1 MLRVRDCQYDMRGQ
15 RWRVF
20 PLLLAVAL
28 LLLPVWY
35 PAAAARLA
43 VVLEIQGS
51 IGPATA
57 DYIHRGIE
65 QAQLRGAELVVLRMD
80 TPGGLDTSMRDII
93 QDILVSPV
101 PVASYVAPGGARAAS
116 AGTYI
121 LYASHV
127 ASMAPGTNLGAATPV
142 EIGGV
147 PDPKDLMDK
156 GKDAAEPAGDGMDA
170 MESKRINDAAAYIR
184 SLAQLRGRNIEWA
197 EQAVRQAASLP
208 SEEALALGVIDLVAP
223 DMQALLTALHGR
235 SVNVS
240 GMERLLDT
248 TGLQLQIIEPDWR
261 NRLLSVIT
269 DPNVAYILM
278 LIGIY
283 GLFFEFANPGF
294 VLPGVAGAISLLLA
308 LYAFQILPVNYA
320 GLALLSLGIIFMLAE
335 AFVPSFGALGFG
347 GFIAFVIGSVI
358 LFDEEGTGYA
368 VSLPLILSLSALS
381 AGFFLFVV
389 GAAIKARQRPV
400 VSGREEMLH
409 TTGEA
414 MEDFVGRGRV
424 HIHGEV
430 WSAESRL
437 PLKRGDRVQVIA
449 VDGLVLH
456 VQPAKKEI

>member
-1 MLRVRDCQYDMRGQ
+1 MYAMITNRLRR
-15 RWRVF
+15 F
-20 PLLLAVAL
+20 SLLLFMAL
-28 LLLPVWY
+28 VLA
-35 PAAAARLA
+35 PACYLAANNRIA

-57 DYIHRGIE
+57 DYIHRGLQ
-65 QAQLRGAELVVLRMD
+65 QAQARSAELVLLRMD

-127 ASMAPGTNLGAATPV
+127 SAMAPGTNLGAATPV
-142 EIGGV
+142 EIGGM

-156 GKDAAEPAGDGMDA
+156 GEDAAEPAAGNHDA
-170 MESKRINDAAAYIR
+170 MESKRINDAVAYIR
-184 SLAQLRGRNIEWA
+184 SLAQLRGRNVEWA
-197 EQAVRQAASLP
+197 EQAVRAAASLP
-208 SEEALALGVIDLVAP
+208 SEEALALGVIDFVAA
-223 DMQALLTALHGR
+223 DMQALLTQLHGR

-240 GMERLLDT
+240 GMERVLDT
-248 TGLQLQIIEPDWR
+248 TGMQLQTIAPDWR

-320 GLALLSLGIIFMLAE
+320 GLALLSLGIMFMLAE
-335 AFVPSFGALGFG
+335 TFVPSFGALGFG

-358 LFDEEGTGYA
+358 LFDKESTGYA
-368 VSLPLILSLSALS
+368 VSLPLILSLSVMS
-381 AGFFLFVV
+381 AGFFLFVI
-389 GAAIKARQRPV
+389 GAAIKARKRPV
-400 VSGREEMLH
+400 VSGQEEMLH
-409 TTGEA
+409 TLGVVL
-414 MEDFVGRGRV
+414 EDFEGRGRV
-424 HIHGEV
+424 HIHGED
-430 WSAESRL
+430 WSAESTL
-437 PLKRGDRVQVIA
+437 PLKRGDSVQVVA

-456 VQPAKKEI
+456 VQPAKKEV

>member
-1 MLRVRDCQYDMRGQ
+1 MCDMIANRLRRFSMLLFMALVLAPACYLAANNRV
-15 RWRVF
+15 
-20 PLLLAVAL
+20 
-28 LLLPVWY
+28 
-35 PAAAARLA
+35 A

-57 DYIHRGIE
+57 DYIHRGIQ
-65 QAQLRGAELVVLRMD
+65 QAQARSAELVLLRMD

-101 PVASYVAPGGARAAS
+101 PVVSYVAPGGARAAS

-127 ASMAPGTNLGAATPV
+127 SAMAPGTNLGAATPV
-142 EIGGV
+142 EIGGM

-156 GKDAAEPAGDGMDA
+156 GEDAAEPAAGNHDA
-170 MESKRINDAAAYIR
+170 MESKRINDAVAYIR
-184 SLAQLRGRNIEWA
+184 SLAQLRGRNVEWA
-197 EQAVRQAASLP
+197 EQAVRAAASLP
-208 SEEALALGVIDLVAP
+208 SEEALALGVIDLVAA
-223 DMQALLTALHGR
+223 DMQALLTQLHGR

-240 GMERLLDT
+240 GMERVLDT
-248 TGLQLQIIEPDWR
+248 SGMQMQTIAPDWR

-358 LFDEEGTGYA
+358 LFDEESTGYA
-368 VSLPLILSLSALS
+368 VSLPLILSLSVMT
-381 AGFFLFVV
+381 AGFFLFVI
-389 GAAIKARQRPV
+389 GAAIKARKRPV
-400 VSGREEMLH
+400 VSGQEEMLH
-409 TTGEA
+409 TTGEVL
-414 MEDFVGRGRV
+414 EDFEGRGRV
-424 HIHGEV
+424 HIHGEN
-430 WSAESRL
+430 WSAESTL
-437 PLKRGDRVQVIA
+437 PLKRGDRVQVVA

-456 VQPAKKEI
+456 VQPAKKEV